1 MSTLDPTALAR
12 HYTAFLHPGRIL
24 LTGHSHQAWP
34 DVARA
39 ACLQAFDDAAN
50 WVDDKWGRVMAKAD
64 RVRRAVS
71 HRMGGDPADV
81 ALAPNTH
88 ELVTRFLS
96 ALPLLERPHLVT
108 TDGEFHTIDRQL
120 RRLAEV
126 GIEVTRVPVEP
137 VASLSERLAAAL
149 RPDTAA
155 VLASTVL
162 FRTSAIVTGL
172 PEVVAKAQ
180 ALGVEVLLDAYHAF
194 NAIPFTIKDFAS
206 PGSSPSVFVVG
217 GGYKYAQWGEGCC
230 FMTVPAGCTL
240 RPVDTGWFA
249 DWGGLTGDRA
259 AAEVA
264 YGASGAERFAGSTF
278 EPTSFYR
285 AAAVADFFDAHD
297 LTVERLRALSL
308 EQTGRLLDRA
318 EGRFP
323 ILTPRE
329 NRGGF
334 VALHVPGAAEV
345 VKALRP
351 RGVFADSRGDIL
363 RLGPAPYVPLE
374 DLDAAV
380 DQVLAL
386 APRAGRA

>member
-1 MSTLDPTALAR
+1 MPNLDPAALAR

-64 RVRRAVS
+64 RVRRAVTD
-71 HRMGGDPADV
+71 RIGGDPADV
-81 ALAPNTH
+81 ALAANTH
-88 ELVTRFLS
+88 DLVTRFLS

-137 VASLSERLAAAL
+137 VASLAERLAEAL

-155 VLASTVL
+155 LLASTVL
-162 FRTSAIVTGL
+162 FRTSAVVTGL
-172 PEVVAKAQ
+172 LEVVAKAGR
-180 ALGVEVLLDAYHAF
+180 LGVEVLLDAYHAF
-194 NAIPFTIKDFAS
+194 NVIPFGIADFGA
-206 PGSSPSVFVVG
+206 PVFVVG

-230 FMTVPAGCTL
+230 FMKVPAGCEL

-249 DWGGLTGDRA
+249 DWGGLTADRST
-259 AAEVA
+259 ERVA
-264 YGASGAERFAGSTF
+264 YGTHGGDRFAGSTF

-285 AAAVADFFDAHD
+285 AAAVADFFDAQG
-297 LTVERLRALSL
+297 LTVERLQALSR

-334 VALHVPGAAEV
+334 VALHVPGAASV
-345 VKALRP
+345 VKSLRP

-374 DLDAAV
+374 DLDAAF

-386 APRAGRA
+386 APHTPRA

>member
-1 MSTLDPTALAR
+1 MPNLDPAALAR

-64 RVRRAVS
+64 RVRRAVTD
-71 HRMGGDPADV
+71 RIGGDPADV
-81 ALAPNTH
+81 ALAANTH
-88 ELVTRFLS
+88 DLVTRFLS

-137 VASLSERLAAAL
+137 VTSLAERLAEAL

-155 VLASTVL
+155 LLASTVL
-162 FRTSAIVTGL
+162 FRTSAVVTGL
-172 PEVVAKAQ
+172 PEVVAKAGR
-180 ALGVEVLLDAYHAF
+180 LGVEVLLDAYHAF
-194 NAIPFTIKDFAS
+194 NVIPFGIADFGA
-206 PGSSPSVFVVG
+206 PVFVVG

-230 FMTVPAGCTL
+230 FMKVPAGCEL

-249 DWGGLTGDRA
+249 DWGGLTADRSH
-259 AAEVA
+259 ERVA
-264 YGASGAERFAGSTF
+264 YGTHGGERFAGSTF

-285 AAAVADFFDAHD
+285 AAAVADFFDTQGW
-297 LTVERLRALSL
+297 TVERLQALSR
-308 EQTGRLLDRA
+308 EQTARLLDRA

-334 VALHVPGAAEV
+334 VALHVPGAASV
-345 VKALRP
+345 VKSLRP

-374 DLDAAV
+374 DLDAAF

-386 APRAGRA
+386 APHGPRA